1 MIAFGAIGAVL
12 MSGALF
18 AQNFILKRQA
28 KEIEQLKAEAEPID
42 VIEESIGLHVIDG
55 GKTE

>member
-28 KEIEQLKAEAEPID
+28 KEIEQLKAELQPID
-42 VIEESIGLHVIDG
+42 VIEEPIGLHVIDG